1 MIKCIKELR
10 EDADLFAYTIKRLSD
25 STVKRERFEN
35 NRDMSI
41 FWELLNNEPVNCV
54 ADRYGLS
61 SITCTNIADRFVRK
75 YRNAFYC
82 TPDDIL
88 NLKLSDRTYNCLKRS
103 GIKTVQD
110 LVGYYTKYKSFDGI
124 RNLGKVSQDELMRT
138 MIQYN
143 LLSAANYREDINGLF
158 VIYNKTTKLYKGYG
172 NLWGSLSDAIVYK
185 NFKYASSLCD
195 GCGNHFEVREV
206 DIILKRN

>member
-61 SITCTNIADRFVRK
+61 SIHVLI
-75 YRNAFYC
+75 
-82 TPDDIL
+82 
-88 NLKLSDRTYNCLKRS
+88 
-103 GIKTVQD
+103 
-110 LVGYYTKYKSFDGI
+110 
-124 RNLGKVSQDELMRT
+124 
-138 MIQYN
+138 
-143 LLSAANYREDINGLF
+143 
-158 VIYNKTTKLYKGYG
+158 
-172 NLWGSLSDAIVYK
+172 
-185 NFKYASSLCD
+185 
-195 GCGNHFEVREV
+195 
-206 DIILKRN
+206 